1 MNILSMVL
9 GSVTDVG
16 KTYLAN
22 KAAVKAAKH
31 DATMS
36 TIQNNADWETKMAA
50 ASADSYK
57 DEFFVI
63 VLSAPIFFIGYSIAV
78 DDPAIVLRVKEGL
91 NALGGLPQWYQYL
104 LFIAVSSSFGI
115 RGADKLMNLRNK

>member
-1 MNILSMVL
+1 MVL

-63 VLSAPIFFIGYSIAV
+63 VLSDPVFFIRYTIAV

-91 NALGGLPQWYQYL
+91 NALGGLPEWYQYL